1 MAHLGGFGAETAV
14 TAEVVEPFTASNW
27 QAPRRLR
34 ALLPRSFRTKFM
46 LVVGFAVLFT
56 LTVSVFI
63 ALWTIDR
70 LARDASREVEQGLTN
85 ANQEYL
91 SNYIETTALR
101 TEAILDGVFSQ
112 VTALAGSMQ
121 TLLDH
126 PETKAAIGRAVADD
140 PYFGNQLDFDSAG
153 DWAQNKPGAASVLSV
168 GVVS

>member
-1 MAHLGGFGAETAV
+1 
-14 TAEVVEPFTASNW
+14 
-27 QAPRRLR
+27 
-34 ALLPRSFRTKFM
+34 M

-126 PETKAAIGRAVADD
+126 PETKDRVAAINAMAR
-140 PYFGNQLDFDSAG
+140 
-153 DWAQNKPGAASVLSV
+153 PGPSCISRWY
-168 GVVS
+168 